1 MVWMLAQPLALMLAL
16 MLAHA
21 LAHALA
27 RVLSSCQHYCRK
39 PRDARGLAAPLARAC
54 RPRRQRAP
62 RDEKHGPARTV
73 QEDLSAFDGLT
84 GRRRQTGSASGRQ
97 HPPGHPRTYCTLL
110 DGCNV
115 AIENGD
121 FKIALQKMSLLPCF
135 FAASA
140 SSDE

>member
-54 RPRRQRAP
+54 RPRRQSAESAQGR
-62 RDEKHGPARTV
+62 KTRTRSNRSRGSFGV
-73 QEDLSAFDGLT
+73 
-84 GRRRQTGSASGRQ
+84 RR
-97 HPPGHPRTYCTLL
+97 L
-110 DGCNV
+110 DGQAEADRQRLGQATPTRPPTHVLYLAGWMQRGN
-115 AIENGD
+115 
-121 FKIALQKMSLLPCF
+121 
-135 FAASA
+135 
-140 SSDE
+140 